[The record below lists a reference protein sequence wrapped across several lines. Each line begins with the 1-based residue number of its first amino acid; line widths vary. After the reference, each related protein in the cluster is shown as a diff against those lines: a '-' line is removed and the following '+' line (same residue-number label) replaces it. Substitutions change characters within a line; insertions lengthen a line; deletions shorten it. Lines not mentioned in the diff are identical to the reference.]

1 MDRVPR
7 IRIVICVALVSL
19 ATSARGDSLPFGAA
33 LQDQSAF
40 ALGSH
45 TLNVVFVESDGTIDV
60 DTENWSATQIGAVQS
75 EVTQATE
82 YWESQ
87 TAPR

>member
-1 MDRVPR
+1 MGRAQRSCVG
-7 IRIVICVALVSL
+7 ICGVLVSL
-19 ATSARGDSLPFGAA
+19 ASAVRGDSLPFGAA

-60 DTENWSATQIGAVQS
+60 DTENWSAAQNGAVQS

-82 YWESQ
+82 FWES
-87 TAPR
+87 